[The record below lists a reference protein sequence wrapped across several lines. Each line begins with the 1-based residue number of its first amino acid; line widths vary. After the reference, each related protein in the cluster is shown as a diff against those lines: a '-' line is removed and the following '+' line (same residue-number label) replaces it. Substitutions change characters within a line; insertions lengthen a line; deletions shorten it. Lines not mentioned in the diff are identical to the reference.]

1 MVEVAAGVIFS
12 EKGDILLGKRPE
24 GKPYPGYWEFP
35 GGKIEAGESAMDA
48 LKRELKEEIGITPRN
63 IHPWI
68 SRVFHYSHATVK
80 LNFFKVTGWDGEPK
94 GLENQELSWQNP
106 NEVKVSPLLPANE
119 PILRSL
125 RLPPVYA
132 VTNAARLGIALQL
145 EKMRAALENGVK
157 FIQIREKEM
166 DRDALKRFALEV
178 MALGKNAKVA
188 INSDVEL
195 AHQIKAHGIHL
206 SSNQLM
212 HLSVK
217 PDFDWC
223 GASVHDAR
231 ELDKAVSLGLDFAVM
246 GHVLATPSHP
256 GMDGMGWEKF
266 SATVK
271 GCPIPVYALGG
282 LQKEDL
288 RIAQQHGAHGVA
300 LLSAAWK

>member
-12 EKGDILLGKRPE
+12 ENGDILLGKRPE

-35 GGKIEAGESAMDA
+35 GGKIEAGESATEA

-63 IHPWI
+63 LHPWI

-94 GLENQELSWQNP
+94 GLENQELSWQDP
-106 NEVKVSPLLPANE
+106 NEIRVFPLLPANE

-125 RLPPVYA
+125 RLAPVYA

-145 EKMRAALENGVK
+145 EKLKAALESGVE
-157 FIQIREKEM
+157 FIQVREKEM

-178 MALGKNAKVA
+178 MALARHAKVT
-188 INSDVEL
+188 INSDIEL
-195 AHQIKAHGIHL
+195 AHQIRAHGIHL

-223 GASVHDAR
+223 GASVHNAR

-256 GMDGMGWEKF
+256 GIAGMGWERF
-266 SATVK
+266 SETVK

-282 LQKEDL
+282 LRKEDL
-288 RIAQQHGAHGVA
+288 GIAQQHGAHGVA

>member
-12 EKGDILLGKRPE
+12 ENGDILLGKRPE

-35 GGKIEAGESAMDA
+35 GGKIEAGESATEA

-63 IHPWI
+63 LHPWI

-80 LNFFKVTGWDGEPK
+80 LNFFKVTGWDGEPE
-94 GLENQELSWQNP
+94 GLENQELSWQDP
-106 NEVKVSPLLPANE
+106 NEIRVFPLLPANE

-125 RLPPVYA
+125 RLAPVYA

-145 EKMRAALENGVK
+145 EKLKAALESGVE
-157 FIQIREKEM
+157 FIQVREKEM

-178 MALGKNAKVA
+178 MALARHAKVT

-195 AHQIKAHGIHL
+195 AHQIRAHGIHL

-223 GASVHDAR
+223 GASVHNAR

-256 GMDGMGWEKF
+256 GIAGMGWERF
-266 SATVK
+266 SETVK

-282 LQKEDL
+282 LRKEDL
-288 RIAQQHGAHGVA
+288 GIAQQHGAHGVA

>member
-12 EKGDILLGKRPE
+12 ENGDILLGKRPE

-35 GGKIEAGESAMDA
+35 GGKIEAGESATEA

-63 IHPWI
+63 LHPWI
-68 SRVFHYSHATVK
+68 SRVFHYPHATVK
-80 LNFFKVTGWDGEPK
+80 LNFFKVTGWDGEPE
-94 GLENQELSWQNP
+94 GLENQELSWQDP
-106 NEVKVSPLLPANE
+106 NEIRVFPLLPANE

-125 RLPPVYA
+125 RLAPVYA

-145 EKMRAALENGVK
+145 EKLKAALESGVE
-157 FIQIREKEM
+157 FIQVREKEM

-178 MALGKNAKVA
+178 MALARHAKVT

-195 AHQIKAHGIHL
+195 AHQIRAHGIHL

-223 GASVHDAR
+223 GASVHNAR

-256 GMDGMGWEKF
+256 GMEGMGWERF
-266 SATVK
+266 SETVK

-282 LQKEDL
+282 LRKEDL
-288 RIAQQHGAHGVA
+288 GIAQQHGAHGVA